1 VAVVQK
7 KFKSKLERKEKELM
21 FQANEKDFKLK
32 EADSHLQA
40 VQNIAQARLNVTLG
54 MHIENIRLK
63 QAAKVALDQ
72 KDIAWHQALA
82 AQRLKTSTLL
92 AEKQQKMNQQQK
104 ELEGVQ
110 ELAIDVAEEHN
121 QLSKICAKTTKEA
134 KKKAAAAEEIASKRL
149 LKYKDATAE
158 INALRDDLEAT
169 KDELS
174 FFLDEAFEEIL
185 HLREQLQRKQEEADE
200 FEVLAHL
207 AGLELE
213 ALSYHTVTKV
223 GNPKTW
229 DPIVT
234 QLVIEMLVHG
244 TPPSSIS
251 ANILSVCKLLFP
263 GVPIIK
269 ELPSVRYV
277 CNCRT
282 VSLHLAKTL
291 AAFEIASQG
300 VFSQL
305 FTDGTTRRQTEFHFR
320 TLSLSYLHLLATDEL
335 L

>member
-1 VAVVQK
+1 MIC
-7 KFKSKLERKEKELM
+7 KSKDIECDCHLKAQQVM
-21 FQANEKDFKLK
+21 FQANEKDYKIKLK
-32 EADSHLQA
+32 EADSKLQA
-40 VQNIAQARLNVTLG
+40 VKNIAKARLNLTRE

-63 QAAKVALDQ
+63 QTAKVALDQ
-72 KDIAWHQALA
+72 NDIAWHQALA
-82 AQRLKTSTLL
+82 AQRLKTSTLI

-134 KKKAAAAEEIASKRL
+134 EKKAAAAEEIVSKRL

-269 ELPSVRYV
+269 ELPSV
-277 CNCRT
+277 
-282 VSLHLAKTL
+282 
-291 AAFEIASQG
+291 
-300 VFSQL
+300 
-305 FTDGTTRRQTEFHFR
+305 
-320 TLSLSYLHLLATDEL
+320 
-335 L
+335 